1 MIKIDLFKDRLLEI
15 LLFPIIMAMAI
26 ILVMSPFIIID
37 YFFKGWGIGSLIII
51 GIACWLLKFIHWIII
66 EPFFKNE
73 KTIK

>member
-37 YFFKGWGIGSLIII
+37 YFFEGWGFGSLIII

-66 EPFFKNE
+66 EPFFKN
-73 KTIK
+73 KRR